1 MDSLNLHGECPMAR
15 YALSCLL
22 ILLGVMASMSPTIS
36 AKAPPK
42 PAPPKPSPAEVAA
55 EKKAEAQM
63 KQQMEAPVKAQEALV
78 LRSVFILLAG
88 ANNNYDGHKAKAM
101 HEVERA
107 LSLLDAHA
115 TKKAQGRIKA
125 LQGLHQDTMAKLL
138 PKPSDTTDIM
148 QALSDAQVANAAA
161 MLGQLAPGLAT
172 HKQPQVLTHV
182 QNAVK
187 ELGACPKHVALSAL
201 KGQETHVLTAAYIL
215 MASANHDYDGHRA
228 KAMNWIVEACNKLEV
243 DILKNAIVEDK
254 IKAIQDANAETV
266 EKNKA
271 NEDAIL
277 HEPQAISDAQ
287 LLMADALIQQIGV
300 FMKANKQNDVVGLVG
315 SAQKEL
321 GIALSIR

>member
-1 MDSLNLHGECPMAR
+1 MAR
-15 YALSCLL
+15 FAQSCVL
-22 ILLGVMASMSPTIS
+22 ILVGALALVATVN

-63 KQQMEAPVKAQEALV
+63 KQQMEAPAKAQEAIV
-78 LRSVFILLAG
+78 LKSVFILLAG

-125 LQGLHQDTMAKLL
+125 MQGLHQDTMAKLL
-138 PKPSDTTDIM
+138 PKQNDGGDIM

-172 HKQPQVLTHV
+172 HKQPQVLVHV
-182 QNAVK
+182 QNAIK
-187 ELGACPKHVALSAL
+187 ELAAAPKHTAQPAL
-201 KGQETHVLTAAYIL
+201 KGKEVQVLTTAYIL
-215 MASANHDYDGHRA
+215 LASANHDYDGHRA
-228 KAMNWIVEACNKLEV
+228 RAMKCIEDACSKLEV
-243 DILKNAIVEDK
+243 DIVKSATVEDK
-254 IKAIQDANAETV
+254 IKAIQDANAETA

-271 NEDAIL
+271 NEDAVL
-277 HEPQAISDAQ
+277 HEPQAVSDAQ

-300 FMKANKQNDVVGLVG
+300 IMKANKQNDLVSLAG
-315 SAQKEL
+315 NAQKEI